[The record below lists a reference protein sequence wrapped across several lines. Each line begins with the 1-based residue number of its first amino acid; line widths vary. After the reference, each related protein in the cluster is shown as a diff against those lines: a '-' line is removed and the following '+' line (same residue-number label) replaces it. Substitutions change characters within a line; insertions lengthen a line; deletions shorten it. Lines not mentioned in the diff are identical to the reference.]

1 MPLSTIEFRSIWIEQ
16 YSHSIALS
24 ELVFSLVVGCV
35 RELFVSFSGTFAV
48 LEPAEIDSVA
58 SLVFEHSTTVEQTVG
73 EGALFVVTFQCIA
86 MILEKNGQV
95 NSTSWSMVVFELI
108 TITATSSCRVDRSIN
123 KRQTPLPMDLI
134 LKELSRILHC

>member
-1 MPLSTIEFRSIWIEQ
+1 MPFSTIEFRTIWIEQ

-24 ELVFSLVVGCV
+24 ELVFSVVAGCV
-35 RELFVSFSGTFAV
+35 QELYVSFSGTFAV

-86 MILEKNGQV
+86 MISENRSGEFNKLVYGRFLTHHN
-95 NSTSWSMVVFELI
+95 NSNFFLP
-108 TITATSSCRVDRSIN
+108 CRPIH
-123 KRQTPLPMDLI
+123 Q
-134 LKELSRILHC
+134 